1 MTINNPKLT
10 LTFLGED
17 VSAST
22 LEVTG
27 DDIEKGSITSTFQL
41 FSSLKSSSR
50 QYKLTL
56 KRKSKAVESIIR
68 TEGDIKA
75 VLSDDNGTL
84 FSGYLSTNYSWTL
97 SDSGE
102 QDLSITI
109 EDNGSKLLGKP
120 FIKSGKHLFK
130 CTAYN
135 AVKAICD
142 KCGIELSD
150 NAPSIST
157 EIVKVV
163 SEGDTCKDILSTLL
177 YETGYVYFFENDGKM
192 NLFSFLSLPTT
203 ESVSLDGTSLIV
215 NGSKAITLSKK
226 VRQYKSAKVKFTE
239 LGKAENYLVY
249 RNTTGQDASH
259 KYCNLSLKPN
269 EAFDG
274 AEIYTIDPTV
284 TRTATLV
291 EAVNAESET
300 ELVGSRDIIAIENVS
315 AQIEKNSN
323 ISASI
328 TGAGGPYLQIEA
340 ENKSSNTYAIT
351 RLDAY
356 ADIVYE
362 KAQGVVIGGED
373 TDSSDNTL
381 EEELTYIHDKDN
393 VEKHANLL
401 TSYYKYSG
409 ATYTFYS
416 REDIDCGSVVK
427 INDDVFTGL
436 SVLVLVY
443 AKTETDS
450 TGMVEYKAVGYSEFN
465 LDKTTIVQRQLF
477 SPVRDMGAKGEKGDT
492 GATGAQGI
500 QGIQGEKGEK
510 GDTGA
515 TGSTGVGIST
525 IVEYYAVSSS
535 NSKAPTS
542 WDTSVPT
549 LTATNKYLW
558 NYEVITYTDS
568 SKKETAKRVI
578 GVYGDKGATGA
589 QGPQGEKGDTG
600 ATGAK
605 GDTGEQG
612 PKGDIGSRGLQGEKG
627 DTGEKGET
635 GATGNGIAAITNY
648 YLASTASTGVTTST
662 SGWTTTVQSVTATK
676 KYLWNYEKITYTN
689 STPVISTPCII
700 GVYGDKGDTGAKG
713 DKGDTGAQGPQG
725 EKGDTGAKGDKGDT
739 GAQGPQGEKGDTGAK
754 GDKGD
759 TGATGA
765 AGKDYWQKKEWIDLS
780 ASTYDVDTWYPVIGT
795 PLASDG
801 YVGIKVVV
809 NLNSGTKPSWSTHSS
824 GFSVDF
830 HIDTQRSGWGT
841 TNADTIIYSD
851 TYKFCSVSPTSY
863 TQMTYASIPVLY
875 LRGGGKY
882 YVQATYAVTWTI
894 KPEGY
899 TWTSGSYTQTV
910 SPASSRPTPMGRTLK
925 GDKGD
930 TGSSVT
936 TTVQYLLSTSSTLT
950 EAEQAALTT
959 WVDGASLAWSYGY
972 YIYKRIKKTVV
983 ETGAVSYTY
992 QGRDTSLEDYYNS
1005 QLSFSLTADR
1015 LTYVMNKRASED
1027 ETTLVRII
1035 VNDRYYK
1042 PDSINWTINGTSF
1055 TPSSSGGVYYLSIYV
1070 RNPLSSYTLTA
1081 TPVKNGTVIS
1091 GATSSITLN
1100 AIDETEKCKFFG
1112 AVASLTNVGD
1122 GQVLLEGDGCFLTQ
1136 DDGENTGNLVYV
1148 YENDNWV
1155 EFNTSTLSADT
1166 KALILAKAQETALE
1180 YAEVNGTLSASYAYL
1195 STLIAN
1201 FVYSR
1206 NIGAETIML
1215 TGDNGKLVGGDW
1227 ETEDDEGFL
1236 VNKGVYIDSDG
1247 KAKLNDATLK
1257 NCHIDSG
1264 EIRNITITGIVDND
1278 VLTTTLADTTGD
1290 TLSLGSINTTNKWY
1304 LGSQAKT
1311 KLKAL
1316 LPATNTIY
1324 EYTGKYNGKAFN
1336 KIVNVKGTFPQN
1348 DLVKTE
1354 YTEPLEQVYN
1364 QYCRDGRAINTN
1376 CYYFAVGSGLAAG
1389 TLCYTTDGAQT
1400 WTTVRT
1406 DIDKQNFASVRYNG
1420 MATGIIGNY
1429 KFFFALLYDT
1439 YAATDEYFSTSRLYW
1454 AKHNID
1460 TGAFIEDGVIRVPIA
1475 DGDRQNHASG
1485 ISIANGKVFIFG
1497 CDSTNPNYKH
1507 YPRGVVING
1516 FPNTSSLSSTQFTL
1530 PNSATE
1536 YKNITKT
1543 SNVVYA
1549 GGRYI
1554 TDGGNSAGSYW
1565 VSSDG
1570 VTWGQESFTV
1580 SDGVKKSYQFTVVN
1594 GELFMVR
1601 YGFSLLRST
1610 DGGHN
1615 FTLLCSGSASYYPT
1629 PLYMGGTWYFDN
1641 KVSTNLTDWKTS
1653 SIQIRYGS
1661 CWGDRIYAFPETDNA
1676 FYVEGTVKL
1685 LDVGLNFLDS
1695 DDKVIVNES
1704 YLTDYITNVVVTLA
1718 NGSTTLLNL
1727 PTDIPSD
1734 IDIYRKMPT
1743 LFGKTATY
1751 LSVSKATIEKYTRWD
1766 TSTNKDVTVS
1776 AYSGTPSSVYI
1787 SPSSFKIDG
1796 VEKLNSSWFLKNIT
1810 SLTGTV
1816 IPNSKVKGMETG
1828 NLNPKESSNTIGA
1841 VTPYKVI
1848 NGVTIKGTTVEVT
1861 TVKGT
1866 TIDATTVNATTLNGK
1881 ATSAVKITDDTMT
1894 VYSEYN
1900 NEVNFGGSNASSTIY
1915 LGYRAKD
1922 SKAIPTLFVF
1932 GGSGGSSTLQAT
1944 KFNGNVNSSG
1954 TSNTVFGAVFN

>member
-1 MTINNPKLT
+1 MTITNPKLT

-17 VSAST
+17 VSVST
-22 LEVTG
+22 LEVTAC
-27 DDIEKGSITSTFQL
+27 DIEKGSITSTFQL

-84 FSGYLSTNYSWTL
+84 FTGYLSTNYSWTL

-135 AVKAICD
+135 AVKAICN
-142 KCGIELSD
+142 KCGIELSSSV
-150 NAPSIST
+150 PIIST

-177 YETGYVYFFENDGKM
+177 YEAGYAYYFENAGKM

-203 ESVSLDGTSLIV
+203 ESVALDGTSLIV

-315 AQIEKNSN
+315 AEIEKNSN

-362 KAQGVVIGGED
+362 KAQGVVISGED

-416 REDIDCGSVVK
+416 REDIDCGAVVK

-443 AKTETDS
+443 AKTEMDS

-465 LDKTTIVQRQLF
+465 LDKTTIIQRQLF

-500 QGIQGEKGEK
+500 QGIQGEKGEKGDK

-578 GVYGDKGATGA
+578 GVYGDKGATGDTGA

-600 ATGAK
+600 AQGEK

-612 PKGDIGSRGLQGEKG
+612 PKGDTGSRGLQGEKG

-635 GATGNGIAAITNY
+635 GNGISAITNY
-648 YLASTASTGVTTST
+648 YLATASSSGVTTST

-689 STPVISTPCII
+689 STSVTSTPCII

-739 GAQGPQGEKGDTGAK
+739 GAQGEKGDTGAK

-759 TGATGA
+759 TGAKGA
-765 AGKDYWQKKEWIDLS
+765 DARTYVTLTSGYDLNSCLTKDYVYVSSSTAICNSLLNKPDGFIAGEVRVEVEWLGSNSYLIQRLYCKAGNNSKSFARTYS
-780 ASTYDVDTWYPVIGT
+780 AGTFGTWVEQG
-795 PLASDG
+795 A
-801 YVGIKVVV
+801 
-809 NLNSGTKPSWSTHSS
+809 
-824 GFSVDF
+824 
-830 HIDTQRSGWGT
+830 
-841 TNADTIIYSD
+841 
-851 TYKFCSVSPTSY
+851 
-863 TQMTYASIPVLY
+863 
-875 LRGGGKY
+875 
-882 YVQATYAVTWTI
+882 
-894 KPEGY
+894 
-899 TWTSGSYTQTV
+899 
-910 SPASSRPTPMGRTLK
+910 
-925 GDKGD
+925 KGD

-936 TTVQYLLSTSSTLT
+936 ATVQYLLSTSSTLT

-983 ETGAVSYTY
+983 ETSAVSYTY
-992 QGRDTSLEDYYNS
+992 HGRDTSLEDYYNS

-1070 RNPLSSYTLTA
+1070 KNPLSSYTLTA

-1136 DDGENTGNLVYV
+1136 DDGDNTGNLVYV
-1148 YENDNWV
+1148 YENDAWV
-1155 EFNTSTLSADT
+1155 EFNASTLSADT

-1227 ETEDDEGFL
+1227 ETEDSEGFL
-1236 VNKGVYIDSDG
+1236 INKGVYIDSDG

-1439 YAATDEYFSTSRLYW
+1439 YAATDEYWSTSRLYW

-1516 FPNTSSLSSTQFTL
+1516 FPNTGSLSSTQFTL

-1570 VTWGQESFTV
+1570 TTWGQESFTV

-1685 LDVGLNFLDS
+1685 LDTGLNFLDS
-1695 DDKVIVNES
+1695 NDKVIVNES
-1704 YLTDYITNVVVTLA
+1704 YLTDYITNVVVTLV

-1727 PTDIPSD
+1727 PSDIPSG

-1743 LFGKTATY
+1743 LFGKTETY

-1816 IPNSKVKGMETG
+1816 VPNSKVKGMETG

-1848 NGVTIKGTTVEVT
+1848 NGVSIKGTTIEA
-1861 TVKGT
+1861 T
-1866 TIDATTVNATTLNGK
+1866 TITATTLNGK
-1881 ATSAVKITDDTMT
+1881 ATSAGMLSGFSSAKSSQTWGKQTGTFIHGEGDSTGGDFAFRRDCPTGGQVSLIIDGRF
-1894 VYSEYN
+1894 YQ
-1900 NEVNFGGSNASSTIY
+1900 NEGQYQCI
-1915 LGYRAKD
+1915 D
-1922 SKAIPTLFVF
+1922 E
-1932 GGSGGSSTLQAT
+1932 SGGTLT
-1944 KFNGNVNSSG
+1944 GKLHGNINSSG